1 MSVKP
6 VAIQDSCISDPQGI
20 LLGDINLWII
30 KVSLLFGKDDFMCSL
45 AGGIISWIRKYDN
58 ATTLPHRF
66 LTIGKLCP
74 T

>member
-1 MSVKP
+1 MKTSIINGSEVSKLS
-6 VAIQDSCISDPQGI
+6 VAIQ
-20 LLGDINLWII
+20 I